1 VPVGTAP
8 GRWQALEHTCDSG
21 ESVSEPDGSGRG
33 DGDPSVPDEDPSTSN
48 SGERE
53 VCDCGYCEG
62 IEISYEE
69 VDPHSGEA
77 ESHSFTRRSQKE
89 VCPCCGGINYRWR
102 QSFIAH
108 CASVGKRLGRK
119 RNVYFVSFA
128 LIRSAADEADLETE
142 DSYGVLMDRWDRV
155 RRQINR
161 RADQADY
168 HGVVAP
174 RPSDQ
179 RFHGHLLIYTSLTR
193 YELSRS
199 FHAKGLDSYVQ
210 MPEDD
215 GDSPERF
222 AARTGAYVWENAAS
236 SSEARHVSSRGSGTG
251 YNSREAQQR
260 RREAVNGRDDGCGD
274 DEPDGDGE
282 PSTGAP
288 SPNRN
293 RRGGGG
299 DGGHGGGDPGT
310 GDPDPNRRKGWSRA
324 PPVDCGG
331 GCFPNLYAAL
341 TAAKAA
347 FTRRVGTRVAVR
359 DEGGARLLKVYRNGD
374 SLMCVIAP
382 DGCSTTARVPWNRV
396 EVVSPPTI
404 RPGSGGTRDRRNARH
419 KNRDG
424 SGNGG
429 RGAGNGSG
437 NGNSG
442 PSSGDKNDGGTGSD
456 SDGDGNG
463 DGDDGDEEGKNS
475 SGSDDDGSSSG
486 SDGDGDG
493 SNSSGKVD
501 PSERFEEAADRS
513 VVQTALPNRKRLKTA
528 FDYRTGKAQATV
540 LSPRYS
546 SSG

>member
-1 VPVGTAP
+1 M
-8 GRWQALEHTCDSG
+8 
-21 ESVSEPDGSGRG
+21 
-33 DGDPSVPDEDPSTSN
+33 
-48 SGERE
+48 
-53 VCDCGYCEG
+53 
-62 IEISYEE
+62 
-69 VDPHSGEA
+69 
-77 ESHSFTRRSQKE
+77 SQKE
-89 VCPCCGGINYRWR
+89 RCPRCGGINYRWR
-102 QSFIAH
+102 RSFISH

-119 RNVYFVSFA
+119 RRVFFVSLA
-128 LIRSAADEADLETE
+128 LIRSAADEADLDTE
-142 DSYGVLMDRWDRV
+142 ESYEVLMDRWQKV

-193 YELSRS
+193 YELSRA
-199 FHAKGLDSYVQ
+199 FHSRGLDSYVQ
-210 MPEDD
+210 MPKDD
-215 GDSPERF
+215 ADDPESF
-222 AARTGAYVWENAAS
+222 AARKGAYVWENAAS
-236 SSEARHVSSRGSGTG
+236 SSEARHVSSQGSGTG
-251 YNSREAQQR
+251 YNSREARER
-260 RREAVNGRDDGCGD
+260 RREAVNGRDDGGGD
-274 DEPDGDGE
+274 DKPDGDGE

-331 GCFPNLYAAL
+331 GCFPNLDAAL

-347 FTRRVGTRVAVR
+347 FTRRVGTRVAVH
-359 DEGGARLLKVYRNGD
+359 DEREARLLKVYRNGD
-374 SLMCVIAP
+374 HLMCVIAP
-382 DGCSTTARVPWNRV
+382 DGCSTTARVPWSRV

-424 SGNGG
+424 SGNRG
-429 RGAGNGSG
+429 RGASNGSG
-437 NGNSG
+437 NGNYG
-442 PSSGDKNDGGTGSD
+442 PSSGDKNDGGTGSGSDSDGDGDGDDGNGDNRPSGGDKNDSSSGSD

-463 DGDDGDEEGKNS
+463 DGDDGNEEDKNG

-493 SNSSGKVD
+493 GKSSGKGD

-513 VVQTALPNRKRLKTA
+513 VVQTELTSRKRLKTM
-528 FDYRTGKAQATV
+528 FDYRTGKASASI
-540 LSPRYS
+540 LPPRYRS
-546 SSG
+546 SD